1 MYHVEKRYQIELAA
15 ALLAYVALLIIALF
29 IFQAEPPLV
38 LRYLVVLLPVLP
50 IAYGMWAYRRFL
62 HGIDELQRRI
72 QLDGLAFAVGGTGLI
87 TMTWGFLELAG
98 LPRLSTLWVFP
109 ILVWLWGLGS
119 ALAARRYR

>member
-1 MYHVEKRYQIELAA
+1 MYHVEKRYRIELVA
-15 ALLAYVALLIIALF
+15 ALLAYVVLLIIALF

-38 LRYLVVLLPVLP
+38 LRYLIVLLPVLP

-87 TMTWGFLELAG
+87 TMAWGFLELAG